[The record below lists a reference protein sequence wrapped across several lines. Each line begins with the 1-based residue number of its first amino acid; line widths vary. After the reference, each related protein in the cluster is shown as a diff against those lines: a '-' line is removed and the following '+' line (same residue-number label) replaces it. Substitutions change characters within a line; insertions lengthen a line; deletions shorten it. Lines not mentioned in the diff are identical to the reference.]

1 MNRALGMFLVIVL
14 GLAAAAYLGSPF
26 WAFQQLKEAAQT
38 GDKDRLAALVD
49 FPAVREDL
57 KRQVDSGAVK
67 LAREASGVGFPA
79 VMALGRL
86 GSLLG
91 DRTIDRLVT
100 PQAIA
105 TMVTLGR
112 SPRDPTARTEAADV
126 QSGKVAPQPS
136 VHYGYLSPDRFRVAL
151 SPNAQSDVAAALIMQ
166 RQGLFSWR
174 VEQIELP
181 RYERR

>member
-1 MNRALGMFLVIVL
+1 MNRLLGVLLVIAL
-14 GLAAAAYLGSPF
+14 ALAAAAYLGSPF
-26 WAFQQLKEAAQT
+26 WAFQQLKEAAQA

-79 VMALGRL
+79 VMALGKL

-91 DRTIDRLVT
+91 DRAIDKLVT
-100 PQAIA
+100 PKAIA
-105 TMVTLGR
+105 TMISLGR
-112 SPRDPTARTEAADV
+112 SPRDPQAREEVAEA
-126 QSGKVAPQPS
+126 QSGRTTPQPS
-136 VHYGYLSPDRFRVAL
+136 VRYAYLSPDRFRVAL
-151 SPNAQSDVAAALIMQ
+151 APNAQSDVAAALILQ
-166 RQGLFSWR
+166 RQGLVSWR

-181 RYERR
+181 RYGGR